1 MGVFDALKFF
11 ARAVDRE
18 YDRRVKAASLVRTY
32 DPTGASHHHGHQL
45 GSDGEHDTHVE
56 RLQGEGGAV
65 GELQS
70 NAGPQLEG
78 EPVGSEASHSQARF
92 DQLPDSGT

>member
-1 MGVFDALKFF
+1 MGFLDALKFF

-18 YDRRVKAASLVRTY
+18 YDRRVKAASLVRAY
-32 DPTGASHHHGHQL
+32 DPTGASHHHGHHL
-45 GSDGEHDTHVE
+45 TDGEHDTRVE

-70 NAGPQLEG
+70 TAGPQLAG
-78 EPVGSEASHSQARF
+78 EPVGSEASHS
-92 DQLPDSGT
+92 